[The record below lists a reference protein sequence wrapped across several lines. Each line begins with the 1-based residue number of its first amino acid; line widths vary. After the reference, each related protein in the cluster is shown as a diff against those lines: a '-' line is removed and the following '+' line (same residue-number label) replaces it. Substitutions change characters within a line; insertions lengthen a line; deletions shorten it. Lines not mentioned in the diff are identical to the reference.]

1 LTSTGRRKENRQQEV
16 SEISREL
23 KILAKDLNIPVIA
36 LSQLSREIEHR
47 NPPVPV
53 LSDLRDSGS
62 IEQDADLVMC
72 MYRGDIF
79 EPHTNVGAKL
89 LVLKQRNG
97 PTGQTA
103 SAFAIHWWGVKTTL
117 PKPHKPWDINASHH
131 KIWGI
136 FPLYVALLLVEHPYA
151 KQDPVN
157 SPHMYRNRWRG
168 LSTFGLLPVQHHSST
183 RATGRRFHQPQNDGC
198 AGG

>member
-1 LTSTGRRKENRQQEV
+1 MIIIEYLQLLTSTGRRKENRQQEV

-23 KILAKDLNIPVIA
+23 KILAKELNIPVIA

-72 MYRGDIF
+72 LYRGDIF
-79 EPHTNVGAKL
+79 EPNTDIGAQL

-97 PTGQTA
+97 PTGFVRLVFNNM
-103 SAFAIHWWGVKTTL
+103 FARFDERAEPYQERL
-117 PKPHKPWDINASHH
+117 
-131 KIWGI
+131 
-136 FPLYVALLLVEHPYA
+136 ALQRV
-151 KQDPVN
+151 
-157 SPHMYRNRWRG
+157 R
-168 LSTFGLLPVQHHSST
+168 
-183 RATGRRFHQPQNDGC
+183 
-198 AGG
+198 